1 MSNTPLLS
9 KENKNVI
16 ITPKLIHQKKIIDSF
31 VKYLTTIS
39 NAMDTGKYNIEM
51 IDYICTSIE
60 NYYAT
65 YNNSLEED
73 LEEEAVEL
81 ESDNES
87 DNESK
92 KDSDEDSDE
101 ELDEES
107 DESNESNKSQKITYP
122 NYDEDIKKE
131 NKEEP
136 KEIEK
141 TKIVNP
147 NNLYN
152 NFINKVYE
160 IDDICFKPKYD
171 IEKNIINFI
180 NKSQIY

>member
-51 IDYICTSIE
+51 IDYICTNIE

-87 DNESK
+87 K
-92 KDSDEDSDE
+92 KDSDEDSDEDLDE

-107 DESNESNKSQKITYP
+107 DESNAITYP

-160 IDDICFKPKYD
+160 IDDICFKSKYD